1 LHSSIRRHTLQE
13 TPAVNAIVRVILL
26 NVIGFRWQMA
36 NFVNDVWFIFHYVL
50 NWCDG
55 LFDLFAVQTVSPLIL
70 FPERKN

>member
-1 LHSSIRRHTLQE
+1 M
-13 TPAVNAIVRVILL
+13 RVILL